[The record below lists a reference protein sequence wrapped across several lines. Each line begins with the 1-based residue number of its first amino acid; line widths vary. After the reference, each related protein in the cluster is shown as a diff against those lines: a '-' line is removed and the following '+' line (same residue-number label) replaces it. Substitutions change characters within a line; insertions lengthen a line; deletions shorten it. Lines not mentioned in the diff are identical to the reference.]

1 MLRVALIL
9 RCKKVFFTEHVFSV
23 DVVSFTVK
31 ANHTTSLARKFML
44 YIVSIANRPSYWVRI
59 HEICTESTVNIWIY
73 ICKRRQISGE
83 RMVGQS
89 V

>member
-1 MLRVALIL
+1 MLRVGLIL
-9 RCKKVFFTEHVFSV
+9 HCKEVFYTEHVFSV

-44 YIVSIANRPSYWVRI
+44 IVDIANRPSYWVRI
-59 HEICTESTVNIWIY
+59 HEICTESTVNSWIY